1 MAEQT
6 AARPRDRFQLILSLI
21 IGGVFIYAA
30 VPKILTPQA
39 FYLDILGYHLVGGF
53 LAGTLAVWIPW
64 LELLAAAGVII
75 GVWYLA
81 SLRILQ
87 GLLSVFT
94 VLLFLTLLRGINTD
108 CGCFGSAG
116 GQVTWWHVFGDL
128 VLLLIT
134 TFLISWTKFAGGQVG
149 EEAPDGDAHTGASPG
164 PSSPTGDTG

>member
-6 AARPRDRFQLILSLI
+6 VARPRDRFQLILSLI
-21 IGGVFIYAA
+21 IGGIFVYAA
-30 VPKILTPQA
+30 IPKILTPQA
-39 FYLDILGYHLVGGF
+39 FYLDILGYHFVGEF
-53 LAGTLAVWIPW
+53 LAGALALWIPW

-75 GVWYLA
+75 DVWYLT

-128 VLLLIT
+128 VLLLVT
-134 TFLISWTKFAGGQVG
+134 TFLVSWTKFADGQVG
-149 EEAPDGDAHTGASPG
+149 GEGPHKEAPPGAEPG
-164 PSSPTGDTG
+164 S